1 LITVYKIPKAIFN
14 AEPKETTL
22 SDPNVTVS
30 NLSVGGEKYN
40 WHFGDNTTSDLFEP
54 NHSYL
59 EPAYYCIRLEVENNF
74 GCIDST
80 KDCILIKPNFTIFIP
95 NSFTPNKD
103 GLNEVFIPL
112 TQSVKQYEMT
122 IYNRWGL
129 KVFTTNQLEIGWDGG
144 TEPQDAYN
152 YVIELTNT
160 SGEQKLY
167 SGSVTLYR

>member
-1 LITVYKIPKAIFN
+1 V
-14 AEPKETTL
+14 
-22 SDPNVTVS
+22 
-30 NLSVGGEKYN
+30 
-40 WHFGDNTTSDLFEP
+40 
-54 NHSYL
+54 
-59 EPAYYCIRLEVENNF
+59 VENNF
-74 GCIDST
+74 GCVDST
-80 KDCILIKPNFTIFIP
+80 EDCVLIKPNFTIFIP

-103 GLNEVFIPL
+103 GLNEVFIPM
-112 TQSVKQYEMT
+112 TQAVKEYEMT

-152 YVIELTNT
+152 YVIELTNS